1 MQQTFLLSILSRFVK
16 HLRLE
21 VHIHLKN
28 IRRIFD
34 NHKKE
39 EEEEENRSVF
49 DHRKIPTKISVGRE
63 SISRLARNEKK
74 KEKRK
79 KIADEHLSEEALVA
93 PDTVPRG

>member
-21 VHIHLKN
+21 VYIHLKN

-39 EEEEENRSVF
+39 EEEEENVRSPKNSNENQCWQGI
-49 DHRKIPTKISVGRE
+49 DI
-63 SISRLARNEKK
+63 RLAREKNEKK

>member
-39 EEEEENRSVF
+39 EEEEENIRSPKNF
-49 DHRKIPTKISVGRE
+49 NENQCWQGIDITGRAKRE
-63 SISRLARNEKK
+63 K